1 MFKLNLKIAFRNLL
15 KNKSYAFIS
24 IFGLSVAFAIV
35 ILAML
40 YAQSERSYDRWNP
53 GYEHLYRVNYTS
65 PSEDV
70 ALSPGNMATVAKE
83 KITGVEVSTR
93 VKDYWYGDMLVKIN
107 NKSLYVKDVLMVD
120 SNFFRVFNYPVL
132 YGETDQSL
140 NSPQTVI
147 LTKEY
152 SELLFGRG
160 VNPVGSKITLDNK
173 EGFIIAAVI
182 DASRYPSHFKF
193 NMISRFKRSV
203 SDEYYSNNYYTYVRL
218 HPKADLKQTTALF
231 NLTRKEIME
240 AERIKFPE
248 AQRADF
254 QSYIDENVL
263 YLQPVKDIHL
273 TKSKVEY
280 EFPNNGLG
288 DYMYMMLM
296 VAFLVLLIAGVNFT
310 NLSITMAT
318 KRAKETGVRKVLGA
332 GKIQTGLQFI
342 LETALQCTLS
352 LLLAFAL
359 VEVCMPYFNQLIG
372 RTIPLEGF
380 MDYQHILLPAL
391 LMLLLITVLVSLYPA
406 LMLSNIIP
414 AKILK
419 GNFSNSNKGAW
430 LRNTLIVLQF
440 SIAVLFIAGIWII
453 NRQLNYMQQKDLG
466 YQPQQVMAISMMQD
480 NGTAHYHK
488 IKNTLAGIPG
498 INAIS
503 RADHLPGEDL
513 GGNQYGNNGQNYNAN
528 FYSIDVDYFKTMG
541 MQIKGGRAFD
551 ARHTSDTSKSLVLT
565 ETAARTFQLND
576 PVGKTLKFHG
586 ADYNVIGLVKDFNHY
601 SPEKS
606 YQPIVFQFINGNPLR
621 YVLLNIDP
629 SQAATTITRV
639 EQAWVTLEPEFPIK
653 YTFLD
658 KSFDGLLKSQSQLKT
673 LISLLSL
680 ITISLA
686 LMGLFAIAAFT
697 TQRRSK
703 EISVRKVLG
712 ASLFDILQLLNKGF
726 TRLVLLANLIAWPI
740 AYVVLNQWLN
750 GFAFRIEMPLWP
762 FLLSGMLTL
771 LLSIMVVSLQSYKTA
786 KANPVNHLKYE

>member
-35 ILAML
+35 ILALL
-40 YAQSERSYDRWNP
+40 YAQSERRYDRWNP
-53 GYEHLYRVNYTS
+53 GYEYLYRVNYTA
-65 PSEDV
+65 PGEDV

-83 KITGVEVSTR
+83 KIAGVEVSTR
-93 VKDYWYGDMLVKIN
+93 IQDYWYGEMLVKTN

-120 SNFFRVFNYPVL
+120 SNFFRVFNYPAL
-132 YGETDQSL
+132 YGQTDQAL
-140 NSPQTVI
+140 NNPQSVI
-147 LTKEY
+147 LTKAY
-152 SELLFGRG
+152 SELLFGRD
-160 VNPVGSKITLDNK
+160 VNPVGQKITLDNK

-193 NMISRFKRSV
+193 NLIRRFKKSI

-218 HPKADLKQTTALF
+218 HPQADLKQTTALF
-231 NLTRKEIME
+231 NQTRREILA
-240 AERIKFPE
+240 AELSRLPMDE
-248 AQRADF
+248 RADF
-254 QSYIDENVL
+254 RSFIDENVL

-288 DYMYMMLM
+288 DYLYMMLV

-342 LETALQCTLS
+342 METAVQCVLS
-352 LLLAFAL
+352 LLIAFVL
-359 VEVCMPYFNQLIG
+359 VEVSMPYFNQLIG
-372 RTIPLEGF
+372 RSIPLDGF
-380 MDYQHILLPAL
+380 MDYQPILLPAL

-430 LRNTLIVLQF
+430 LRNTLIVVQF

-466 YQPQQVMAISMMQD
+466 YKPQQVMAVSIMQD
-480 NGTAHYHK
+480 NRTEHYHK

-498 INAIS
+498 VKSIS
-503 RADHLPGEDL
+503 RADHLPGEDM
-513 GGNQYGNNGQNYNAN
+513 GGNQYGNKGQFYNSS
-528 FYSIDVDYFKTMG
+528 FITIDVDYFETMG

-551 ARHTSDTSKSLVLT
+551 AMHTTDTTKSLVLT
-565 ETAARTFQLND
+565 ETAARTFLLTD
-576 PVGKTLKFHG
+576 PVGKTLKFRG
-586 ADYNVIGLVKDFNHY
+586 TDYNVIGLVNDFNHY

-621 YVLLNIDP
+621 YVLLHIDP
-629 SQAATTITRV
+629 SQAATTVANV
-639 EQAWVTLEPEFPIK
+639 EQAWATLEPEFPIK

-658 KSFDGLLKSQSQLKT
+658 KSFHGLLKSQSQLKS

-680 ITISLA
+680 VTISLA

-726 TRLVLLANLIAWPI
+726 ARLVLLANLIAWPI
-740 AYVVLNQWLN
+740 TYVVLNQWLN

-762 FLLSGMLTL
+762 FLLSGTLTL